1 MERVPRDLTLLL
13 HIVLF
18 TLSLLSFFLFISR
31 IYNSAH
37 IKYFYRWWPLNL
49 SQTQIH
55 SNPSPNMKKITRM
68 NRQQIFEYLS
78 VWNISAYQRY
88 LWYYFCQSLVLLVYY
103 SVFQDLLKLDCSIFS
118 CCHNMRPNCWLS
130 RTEPVNKPSV
140 LHVNFI
146 LSHLIL
152 VFRYPEHPFGLSHL
166 ALPNTSIS
174 IFFSLAYFVQ
184 FFIQSFHL
192 KLFILS
198 KNELV
203 LIISMF
209 HLSGAFTYRIFNYL
223 R

>member
-1 MERVPRDLTLLL
+1 
-13 HIVLF
+13 
-18 TLSLLSFFLFISR
+18 
-31 IYNSAH
+31 
-37 IKYFYRWWPLNL
+37 
-49 SQTQIH
+49 
-55 SNPSPNMKKITRM
+55 
-68 NRQQIFEYLS
+68 
-78 VWNISAYQRY
+78 
-88 LWYYFCQSLVLLVYY
+88 
-103 SVFQDLLKLDCSIFS
+103 
-118 CCHNMRPNCWLS
+118 
-130 RTEPVNKPSV
+130 
-140 LHVNFI
+140 VNFI

-174 IFFSLAYFVQ
+174 VVFSLTYFVQ

-209 HLSGAFTYRIFNYL
+209 HLSGAFTYRIFNCL

>member
-1 MERVPRDLTLLL
+1 
-13 HIVLF
+13 
-18 TLSLLSFFLFISR
+18 
-31 IYNSAH
+31 
-37 IKYFYRWWPLNL
+37 
-49 SQTQIH
+49 
-55 SNPSPNMKKITRM
+55 MKKITRM
-68 NRQQIFEYLS
+68 NRQQIFENLS

-88 LWYYFCQSLVLLVYY
+88 LWYYFCQPLILLVYY
-103 SVFQDLLKLDCSIFS
+103 SVFQNLLKLNCSIFS
-118 CCHNMRPNCWLS
+118 CRHNMWPNCWLS
-130 RTEPVNKPSV
+130 RTESVDKTSV

-174 IFFSLAYFVQ
+174 IVFSLTYFVQ

-209 HLSGAFTYRIFNYL
+209 HLSGAFTYRIFNCL